1 LLPQADVFVTN
12 AGAGGVGGAVP
23 RVPMA
28 IGAGSE
34 EKPEVAARVEY
45 RGA

>member
-12 AGAGGVGGAVP
+12 GGAGGVGDAALG
-23 RVPMA
+23 VPMVTA
-28 IGAGSE
+28 AGSE
-34 EKPEVAARVEY
+34 ENPEVAARVEY